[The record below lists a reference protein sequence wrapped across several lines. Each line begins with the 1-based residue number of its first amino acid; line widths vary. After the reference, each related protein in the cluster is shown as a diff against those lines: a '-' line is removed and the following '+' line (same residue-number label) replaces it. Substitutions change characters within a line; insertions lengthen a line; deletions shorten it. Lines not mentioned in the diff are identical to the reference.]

1 MRKHIIT
8 AAALLM
14 AAMNMQAQGIVI
26 TKTDGTKYII
36 PAEQLE
42 SITTYDFRDWDLPEG
57 DSPEFTANGVTF
69 KMKLVEAGTFI
80 MGSEDSDAF
89 NFENPMT
96 SVTFTKDVYLSET
109 EVTQELWEAIMG
121 SNPAYF
127 IDPARP
133 VESVSWDACH
143 EFLDKLSHIT
153 GHPFRLPTEAE
164 WEFAARGGNKS
175 KGFHY
180 SGSSFLDDVAWNK
193 ANTFD
198 KGTNSPAYGTHA
210 VATKKPNELGI
221 YDMSGNVSEWCED
234 WYGVYP
240 PGDKTDPTG
249 PDHGFYHVYRGG
261 GWDSAAR
268 LCRVSWRG
276 SATADKTYNNL
287 GIRLA
292 LSY

>member
-1 MRKHIIT
+1 MKKQIFM
-8 AAALLM
+8 AAALFM
-14 AAMNMQAQGIVI
+14 AALNIQAQGIVV

-57 DSPEFTANGVTF
+57 DSPEFTARGVTF
-69 KMKLVEAGTFI
+69 KMKLVEAGTFT

-96 SVTFTKDVYLSET
+96 SVTFTKNVYISET

-121 SNPAYF
+121 SNPSYF
-127 IDPARP
+127 VDPSRP

-175 KGFHY
+175 RGFHY

-198 KGTNSPAYGTHA
+198 KGVNSPAYGTHA

-234 WYGVYP
+234 GYGVYP

-249 PDHGFYHVYRGG
+249 PDHGFYHVAADGTAPPACAVCHGEEMPQPTRHTTI
-261 GWDSAAR
+261 WASA
-268 LCRVSWRG
+268 LHCHI
-276 SATADKTYNNL
+276 KM
-287 GIRLA
+287 
-292 LSY
+292 